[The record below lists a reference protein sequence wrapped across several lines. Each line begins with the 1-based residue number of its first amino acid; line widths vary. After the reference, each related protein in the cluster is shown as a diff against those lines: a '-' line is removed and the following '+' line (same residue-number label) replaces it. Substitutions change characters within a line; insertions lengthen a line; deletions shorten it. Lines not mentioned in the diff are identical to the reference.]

1 MFGINHTRVRKEIY
15 QNTPSA
21 HPVQGETSIEQLF
34 SLATPSQREN
44 SEPTCCKP
52 GKVEQVTR
60 VDSQN
65 MGVYTVYRLGNG
77 SDCPCT
83 ETPKERQAILV
94 ITIQNFEV
102 NSAVEYLQYC
112 CQYFPSCGK

>member
-1 MFGINHTRVRKEIY
+1 MGSDVHI
-15 QNTPSA
+15 
-21 HPVQGETSIEQLF
+21 
-34 SLATPSQREN
+34 
-44 SEPTCCKP
+44 PTCN
-52 GKVEQVTR
+52 TIA
-60 VDSQN
+60 N
-65 MGVYTVYRLGNG
+65 
-77 SDCPCT
+77 

>member
-77 SDCPCT
+77 S
-83 ETPKERQAILV
+83 V
-94 ITIQNFEV
+94 
-102 NSAVEYLQYC
+102 
-112 CQYFPSCGK
+112 GKV